1 MPWGKVDDNHYDHP
15 KVLSIPRAI
24 RNAADGLYWRA
35 ISRCNRTLSD
45 GWLTDGDLDVIDSD
59 PRLVDALV
67 TAGLW
72 ERKPDGRL
80 RIHDYLA
87 HNKSKAEVVKERRQ
101 KEEAGRAGG
110 FASGRARAKQ
120 DRKQTRTKAEAPAS
134 RVLQPNANGIEAA
147 GVELPSRPVPTR
159 PLPSGS
165 IEPDALS
172 PRPPAEPMVDRP
184 TDDEMALCLLAE
196 QLSGTPY
203 GLQLHS
209 AMGQKA
215 VAMLRKHGP
224 AAVEAEWRR
233 IAAEERGMPT
243 VRQLVLG
250 ADNALNRVSSP
261 APASPADRKAET
273 AAFVARINR
282 EVEES
287 KRGLHRAG

>member
-45 GWLTDGDLDVIDSD
+45 GWMTAGDLDVIDSD
-59 PRLVDALV
+59 PELVDALV

-87 HNKSKAEVVKERRQ
+87 HNKSKAEVLRERRA

-110 FASGRARAKQ
+110 LASGRVRAKQ
-120 DRKQTRTKAEAPAS
+120 TGKQKRSNNEAGAS
-134 RVLQPNANGIEAA
+134 RVLQANANGIEAP
-147 GVELPSRPVPTR
+147 GVELPSSPVPTR

-165 IEPDALS
+165 YEPDAHTA
-172 PRPPAEPMVDRP
+172 RPA
-184 TDDEMALCLLAE
+184 DDPDDDITTLQKLAE
-196 QLSGTPY
+196 SLTGTPY
-203 GLQLHS
+203 GFPRHGG
-209 AMGQKA
+209 MGEK
-215 VAMLRKHGP
+215 VGVLLRKHGLP
-224 AAVEAEWRR
+224 AVEAEWRR

-250 ADNALNRVSSP
+250 ADNALNRIS
-261 APASPADRKAET
+261 APAVAGKRDEVAEL
-273 AAFVARINR
+273 VARVR
-282 EVEES
+282 AEVP
-287 KRGLHRAG
+287 GA